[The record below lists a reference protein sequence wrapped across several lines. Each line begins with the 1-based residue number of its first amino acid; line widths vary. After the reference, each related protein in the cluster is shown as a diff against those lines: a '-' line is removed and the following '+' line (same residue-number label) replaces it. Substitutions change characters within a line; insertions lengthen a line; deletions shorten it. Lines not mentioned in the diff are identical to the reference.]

1 MKIKIIVWSEVNITV
16 KQIHE
21 YLYEQLSDPSV
32 PMKIQE
38 KNILYVLKYFL
49 L

>member
-1 MKIKIIVWSEVNITV
+1 MENYIIVWSEVNITI

-21 YLYEQLSDPSV
+21 YLYDQLSDPSV

-38 KNILYVLKYFL
+38 KNILYVIKK
-49 L
+49 